1 MAPGSPTH
9 RPSDLR
15 DRFFVPSLSACC
27 FLFLSCSPLA
37 SFTPLFFSFGSFSL
51 PNSLSVPE
59 KPLFFL
65 FACRLRR
72 QGEEGG
78 EIGDTRV
85 AVAATPNPGKGPRPL
100 QSRLFQ
106 WYWPP
111 AAAKREENW
120 GTAPG
125 PSQGVA

>member
-51 PNSLSVPE
+51 PNSLR
-59 KPLFFL
+59 KPLFSL
-65 FACRLRR
+65 L
-72 QGEEGG
+72 
-78 EIGDTRV
+78 
-85 AVAATPNPGKGPRPL
+85 
-100 QSRLFQ
+100 
-106 WYWPP
+106 
-111 AAAKREENW
+111 AAKAIIRNQCSSLNVCF
-120 GTAPG
+120 APFNRVT
-125 PSQGVA
+125 PSSEGSLASKRTGFLNEMQDFDTYI

>member
-59 KPLFFL
+59 KPLFL
-65 FACRLRR
+65 LLLLAAC
-72 QGEEGG
+72 GG
-78 EIGDTRV
+78 KEKKKEKLGTLV
-85 AVAATPNPGKGPRPL
+85 SLLPPPQTPAGRPL
-100 QSRLFQ
+100 HPFYDGFK
-106 WYWPP
+106 WYSPP
-111 AAAKREENW
+111 AAARHK
-120 GTAPG
+120 
-125 PSQGVA
+125 

>member
-59 KPLFFL
+59 KPLFF
-65 FACRLRR
+65 FFTRR
-72 QGEEGG
+72 QRRRG
-78 EIGDTRV
+78 RV
-85 AVAATPNPGKGPRPL
+85 KKQLGTPQTPAGKPL
-100 QSRLFQ
+100 HPFYDVFK
-106 WYWPP
+106 WYWPQ
-111 AAAKREENW
+111 AARK
-120 GTAPG
+120 
-125 PSQGVA
+125 GVPE